1 MIEKRNSPE
10 NQLSSEW
17 RGAQIMYPLYVALAR
32 EFVIDLPACSAL
44 ESGETEPSPELM
56 ELARP
61 WFLEMDQRIQVHQ
74 LRQFLQTTALSSEEG
89 LRALLEHHLHKA
101 ERSPADRD
109 KIDFLLAQ
117 FFSHG
122 VPSPLETTDVDLQ
135 YVSRA
140 LEPLLGTVELKP
152 PAFLRPLDEFV
163 RAANH
168 CHSLNELLTSGILEK
183 GRKLKLSAGD
193 NYFQPIAMVAFTR
206 FSFLMRRIF
215 FRLMHQ
221 DLNAI
226 IDGLRELELSGV
238 STLDCRSAQFSGDEP
253 ILRLRMICQ
262 SWRVMFHAE
271 YSSGQPLR
279 MLVDLR
285 NVVDAALRRINQKT
299 SAAPAPRAKAAAAAS
314 QASSAPASAPAS
326 NVPEFEVTRAP
337 AEWDPEGSTGSDHD
351 SESSK
356 S

>member
-1 MIEKRNSPE
+1 
-10 NQLSSEW
+10 
-17 RGAQIMYPLYVALAR
+17 
-32 EFVIDLPACSAL
+32 L
-44 ESGETEPSPELM
+44 E
-56 ELARP
+56 
-61 WFLEMDQRIQVHQ
+61 
-74 LRQFLQTTALSSEEG
+74 
-89 LRALLEHHLHKA
+89 
-101 ERSPADRD
+101 
-109 KIDFLLAQ
+109 
-117 FFSHG
+117 
-122 VPSPLETTDVDLQ
+122 

-140 LEPLLGTVELKP
+140 LEPVLGKVELKP
-152 PAFLRPLDEFV
+152 PAFLKPLDEFV
-163 RAANH
+163 RAANN
-168 CHSLNELLTSGILEK
+168 CHNLNELLTSGILEK

-193 NYFQPIAMVAFTR
+193 NYFQPVAMVAFTR

-226 IDGLRELELSGV
+226 VDGLRELELSGV

-253 ILRLRMICQ
+253 IIRLRMICQ

-285 NVVDAALRRINQKT
+285 NVVDAALTRIGNKT

-314 QASSAPASAPAS
+314 QSSSAVSSEPASE
-326 NVPEFEVTRAP
+326 VPEFEVTSAP
-337 AEWDPEGSTGSDHD
+337 PEWDQEATTWSDGD
-351 SESSK
+351 SDISK